1 MKIFQTLGTLWLTAV
16 PVMAQDISMREQD
29 LARHKASL
37 HQTMDVIE
45 LRQQEAARACW
56 QRFAVNDCLIR
67 VRREKREL
75 LEPLRQQMLHLDAA
89 ERQLRLD
96 LREKRLQDKEAA
108 RD

>member
-1 MKIFQTLGTLWLTAV
+1 MKCIQTLIFLWVIAL
-16 PVMAQDISMREQD
+16 PVMAQDFAMREQD
-29 LARHKASL
+29 LARQMA
-37 HQTMDVIE
+37 T
-45 LRQQEAARACW
+45 LRQAMDAIDNRQKEAARACW

-96 LREKRLQDKEAA
+96 LRDQRLQDKEAA